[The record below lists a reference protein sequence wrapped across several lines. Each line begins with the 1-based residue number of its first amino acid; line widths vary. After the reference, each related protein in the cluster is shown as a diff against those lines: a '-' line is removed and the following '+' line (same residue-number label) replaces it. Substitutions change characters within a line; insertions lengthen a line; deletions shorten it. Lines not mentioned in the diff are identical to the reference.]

1 MESASAKVEM
11 LRGEENWLQRRFVM
25 RTLLEEDDDLINV
38 CEGNLCHPGNSAEKE
53 IARGRFLKADRLAR
67 KLIVTSVGKKPLDLL
82 LCCTTAHEMWKK
94 LNTVYDMKSDEN
106 LNMVQ
111 KQFFDFKWEESENV
125 SYNLSKLE
133 LIAAK
138 MKALGSEIGEKMLI
152 TRILSVLPN
161 KFDHF
166 HSAWDSVEEE
176 KKTLDRLSTR
186 LMTEEIRWKKD
197 DQETSV
203 ALVTKGNNYKR
214 EQQKQSSKREYE
226 KQGPSCFNCGKVGH
240 LKKDCFRCFICK
252 RKGHTS
258 RNCFKNNKRSNSKDN
273 QELLSQAAK
282 AFELIEEQK
291 EASSRNQAQYQQSLE
306 NERKKIRR
314 LEKELAEYEEKKVDA
329 SIFYKE
335 AFDITPEKALENEE
349 KLCQMEELVASLE
362 AEVKQVTNSLDEERV
377 WAQELE
383 GERDEFRE
391 RLESETRLRE
401 NLDAERLQDI
411 ESLREKVKE
420 LEEQQLKRDTV
431 VQQCKPELLEKERII
446 KEKNAQLEERCRV
459 YEELNAV
466 SEKRKKQVDQ
476 LRTSIKARDEALTDL
491 NNKHRA
497 LLSQFENGYVKRSPP
512 SSSSAMN
519 SVEDPLQAR
528 MGQKMS
534 CVQGITKRGNTCLDW
549 EPNRERSTRV
559 KSRVQTLN
567 GEIRDIRD
575 LIKELEEKEKELKA
589 QEESRKQL
597 VLKLCNTQKQ
607 AETMSYKL
615 KKLEGEHEKAIKTIQ
630 GFMERQQQLE
640 NTKLRKEQKIEV
652 LEILKY
658 MLCVDN
664 TSAVKLI
671 KNPEFHQR
679 KFLGRVSK

>member
-1 MESASAKVEM
+1 
-11 LRGEENWLQRRFVM
+11 
-25 RTLLEEDDDLINV
+25 
-38 CEGNLCHPGNSAEKE
+38 
-53 IARGRFLKADRLAR
+53 
-67 KLIVTSVGKKPLDLL
+67 
-82 LCCTTAHEMWKK
+82 
-94 LNTVYDMKSDEN
+94 
-106 LNMVQ
+106 
-111 KQFFDFKWEESENV
+111 
-125 SYNLSKLE
+125 
-133 LIAAK
+133 
-138 MKALGSEIGEKMLI
+138 
-152 TRILSVLPN
+152 
-161 KFDHF
+161 
-166 HSAWDSVEEE
+166 
-176 KKTLDRLSTR
+176 
-186 LMTEEIRWKKD
+186 
-197 DQETSV
+197 
-203 ALVTKGNNYKR
+203 
-214 EQQKQSSKREYE
+214 
-226 KQGPSCFNCGKVGH
+226 
-240 LKKDCFRCFICK
+240 
-252 RKGHTS
+252 
-258 RNCFKNNKRSNSKDN
+258 
-273 QELLSQAAK
+273 
-282 AFELIEEQK
+282 
-291 EASSRNQAQYQQSLE
+291 
-306 NERKKIRR
+306 
-314 LEKELAEYEEKKVDA
+314 
-329 SIFYKE
+329 
-335 AFDITPEKALENEE
+335 
-349 KLCQMEELVASLE
+349 MEELVASLE

-391 RLESETRLRE
+391 RLEAETRLRE

-431 VQQCKPELLEKERII
+431 VQQCKTELLEKERII

-512 SSSSAMN
+512 SSPSAMN

-534 CVQGITKRGNTCLDW
+534 CVQGMTKRGNTCLDW

-559 KSRVQTLN
+559 KSPVQTLN

-640 NTKLRKEQKIEV
+640 NTKLRKEQKIMELEIELNRLREYENAKAARDGHDQFVLRDFSTDMTDDPERDASNQQRFDEMEAKINDLRDQIETIKAEKSRLEKQIQVESEELKGRLQDREQKIEV
-652 LEILKY
+652 LEIEKQTIKEQLQNKMDELDKLKK
-658 MLCVDN
+658 MIKNDMEESSKREDLIHDLQVRDAEITEKNRKIEQLSKELQVKTQNLQKLVN
-664 TSAVKLI
+664 TELWSKNKEIAKLHNHMTATHCLERSRNKLDMTQESASTQLSTLI
-671 KNPEFHQR
+671 KELNDIGIKVTFTNEVIQLNYVDGNETIDV
-679 KFLGRVSK
+679 KTMTDYVQKLVAQKNELEKEVDYLKWLKLVSKPDIATEIDGYGDNQTESTLR